1 MKKYKWLL
9 LLLLLLC
16 FSSIVSEAQEIINT
30 TEYSETLEVQ
40 ELTPEPFIIDT
51 DFSSD
56 IDDALAISVACGY
69 EHQGLIDIR
78 GVALCCTSSRG
89 TYAMSALLGQH
100 KIWDVPIAC
109 SADTGIPIGSKYHM
123 GMTAYPHNETY
134 FGDVVNFYR
143 MMLASSPEKVNIVV
157 LGQIV
162 NLYELLNSEPDVHS
176 QLNGYELIKEK
187 VNTIYFLGG
196 KSNGCIENNIFYGG
210 DNYGNNPYWNNTKI
224 SEITKYVAENIPC
237 RMVWMEADI
246 TGSFSVGGFLEK
258 TDKGCTD
265 ILTRAL
271 KDYGTSY
278 GSASFD
284 PFGVFIAALDA
295 NGLLQ
300 NYMLE
305 LQPGTMR
312 INLNG
317 TSYFTLNDPTRNHYR
332 VEKLVNDGFYQSEI
346 NKILASEYTLR
357 SGKEI
362 IW

>member
-1 MKKYKWLL
+1 
-9 LLLLLLC
+9 
-16 FSSIVSEAQEIINT
+16 
-30 TEYSETLEVQ
+30 
-40 ELTPEPFIIDT
+40 
-51 DFSSD
+51 
-56 IDDALAISVACGY
+56 
-69 EHQGLIDIR
+69 
-78 GVALCCTSSRG
+78 
-89 TYAMSALLGQH
+89 MSALLGQH
-100 KIWDVPIAC
+100 KIWDIPIVCDAN
-109 SADTGIPIGSKYHM
+109 TGIPIGSKYHM
-123 GMTAYPHNETY
+123 GMTAYPHNTTY

-157 LGQIV
+157 LGQIT
-162 NLYELLNSEPDVHS
+162 NINHLLNSQPDVHS
-176 QLNGYELIKEK
+176 PLAGRELIAEK
-187 VNTIYFLGG
+187 VDTIYFVGG
-196 KSNGCIENNIFYGG
+196 KSDGRLENNIFYGG
-210 DNYGNNPYWNNTKI
+210 ENYGKNPYYNNTK
-224 SEITKYVAENIPC
+224 VAEAAKNVANTAPC
-237 RMVWMEADI
+237 RIVWMEADI

-317 TSYFTLNDPTRNHYR
+317 TSYFTLDDPTRNHYR

>member
-16 FSSIVSEAQEIINT
+16 FSPILSEAQELNT
-30 TEYSETLEVQ
+30 TEYSENLEVQ
-40 ELTPEPFIIDT
+40 EFTPEPFIIDT

-69 EHQGLIDIR
+69 EHQGLINIR

-89 TYAMSALLGQH
+89 AHAMSALLGRH

-143 MMLASSPEKVNIVV
+143 IMLASSPEKVNIVV

-162 NLYELLNSEPDVHS
+162 NLYELLNSVPDVHS

-187 VNTIYFLGG
+187 VDTIYFLGG

-258 TDKGCTD
+258 TDKKKED

-271 KDYGTSY
+271 VNFGQPW

-284 PFGVFIAALDA
+284 PFGVYIAALDS
-295 NGLLQ
+295 NDILTE
-300 NYMLE
+300 NMLE
-305 LQPGTMR
+305 LQSGTMR
-312 INLNG
+312 VKLTG
-317 TSYFTLNDPTRNHYR
+317 TSYFTHDDSTRNHFR
-332 VEKLVNDGFYQSEI
+332 VEKLANDGFYQSEI